1 MTGRGYKVFTIRNTI
16 NMEIIPYYEFLDS
29 TEQQYVIN
37 NTVNSSKWSFNG
49 IPDSDQPNKI
59 IFWYLPLD
67 NDHFFTKKIFEKI
80 KTTTNQNFSLERVYA
95 NGQTYGL
102 SGSLHVDQELG
113 NNQYYTFLYY
123 VQPTWEPEWGG
134 QTVFCDNKEN
144 GNNQYYTF
152 LYYVQPNWLPEW
164 GGQTVFYDDNEK
176 MVFQQFPTPNLGILF
191 NSEILHAGLE
201 PTRLCKLLRVTV
213 AFKLKLNN

>member
-144 GNNQYYTF
+144 IIYS
-152 LYYVQPNWLPEW
+152 
-164 GGQTVFYDDNEK
+164 
-176 MVFQQFPTPNLGILF
+176 QFPTPNLGILF